1 MILPAP
7 PPPPPPPPKKLRF
20 DCCCCFCC
28 CCCCCCCFAN
38 TNHAAPSP
46 RRPALIVVVVLLLLL
61 LWLLILAMLLPPPDA
76 LVHRQVHELYETNS
90 LISLEECVKKCDNM
104 FDLTDPIDEQAFDQM
119 CEEHCK
125 WSVSGLWFCSTVYI
139 LLCLDVT

>member
-1 MILPAP
+1 M
-7 PPPPPPPPKKLRF
+7 K
-20 DCCCCFCC
+20 C
-28 CCCCCCCFAN
+28 
-38 TNHAAPSP
+38 
-46 RRPALIVVVVLLLLL
+46 VLVAVAV
-61 LWLLILAMLLPPPDA
+61 LAVCIAELHHGQHDELDA

-125 WSVSGLWFCSTVYI
+125 CEINHSCSHH
-139 LLCLDVT
+139 